1 MLWEMT
7 LLTFDYDTRHFYKP
21 LLHHENSK
29 CQRKYLYIKPQNYD
43 THYNKI

>member
-29 CQRKYLYIKPQNYD
+29 LSAKVFIYQASKL
-43 THYNKI
+43 